1 MYGISSFLAAADGF
15 FEHSNVG
22 IKPMM
27 KITKTTLTN
36 CFIFFTH
43 EALGVQDSTMV
54 EEEFFATEMTSTLE
68 FLQGSC

>member
-27 KITKTTLTN
+27 KITKTTITN
-36 CFIFFTH
+36 CFIFFTDKV
-43 EALGVQDSTMV
+43 LGVQDSTMV
-54 EEEFFATEMTSTLE
+54 EEEFFPTKMAST
-68 FLQGSC
+68 